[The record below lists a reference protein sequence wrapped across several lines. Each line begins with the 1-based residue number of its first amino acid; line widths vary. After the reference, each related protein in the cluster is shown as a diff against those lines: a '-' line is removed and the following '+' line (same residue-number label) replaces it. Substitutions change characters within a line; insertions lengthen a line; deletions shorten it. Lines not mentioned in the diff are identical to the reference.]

1 MLEMVRAWAYDI
13 VKGKDA
19 LLVAYHPDAVEVLN
33 GAARLVWEKLGH
45 LSGPELEA
53 EGGKRYRVGDRVVN
67 LSPGR
72 NGAWVTS
79 QRAVVTSDPAA
90 GSLVALTPEGTE
102 VHMAPGDIGR
112 DKLAYAYGVTAHPSQ
127 GQTVDVTYALEDGGG
142 RERPTWP

>member
-1 MLEMVRAWAYDI
+1 MGETGPSFRPQSWKQKEGSATGPAIAWSY
-13 VKGKDA
+13 
-19 LLVAYHPDAVEVLN
+19 
-33 GAARLVWEKLGH
+33 
-45 LSGPELEA
+45 
-53 EGGKRYRVGDRVVN
+53 